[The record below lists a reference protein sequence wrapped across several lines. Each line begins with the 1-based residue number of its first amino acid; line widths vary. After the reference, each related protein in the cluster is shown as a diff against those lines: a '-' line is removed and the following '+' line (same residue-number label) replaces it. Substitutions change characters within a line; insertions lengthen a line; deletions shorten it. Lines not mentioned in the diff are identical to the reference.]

1 MTMSVQAR
9 IKTSW
14 PWITLLLTAAAALN
28 PVGLD
33 FLHGA
38 FMSNEQ
44 LSRNI
49 ARPIVFMIGGVLGVL
64 YVLEFGIRQYLVKK
78 HVAAVSSHSDRGP
91 H

>member
-1 MTMSVQAR
+1 MAMITNIRASL
-9 IKTSW
+9 
-14 PWITLLLTAAAALN
+14 PWITILLAAGAALN

-49 ARPIVFMIGGVLGVL
+49 ARPIVFMIGAVLGVL
-64 YVLEFGIRQYLVKK
+64 CLLEVGIRQHLVKK
-78 HVAAVSSHSDRGP
+78 QVAVVSTRSDRGP

>member
-1 MTMSVQAR
+1 MSADTG
-9 IKTSW
+9 IKTIW
-14 PWITLLLTAAAALN
+14 PWITMVLAVAAALN

-49 ARPIVFMIGGVLGVL
+49 ARPIVVMIGGGLGVL
-64 YVLEFGIRQYLVKK
+64 CLLEFGIRQYLVRKRQSA
-78 HVAAVSSHSDRGP
+78 HGAING
-91 H
+91 

>member
-1 MTMSVQAR
+1 MSV
-9 IKTSW
+9 KTLW
-14 PWITLLLTAAAALN
+14 PWITMLLAAATALN

-33 FLHGA
+33 FLHSA

-64 YVLEFGIRQYLVKK
+64 CLLEFGIRQYLVRKRRSA
-78 HVAAVSSHSDRGP
+78 HGAING
-91 H
+91 

>member
-1 MTMSVQAR
+1 MKRV
-9 IKTSW
+9 KTSW
-14 PWITLLLTAAAALN
+14 PRITLLLAAAAVLN

-33 FLHGA
+33 FLRSA

-49 ARPIVFMIGGVLGVL
+49 ARPIVLMTGGVLGVL
-64 YVLEFGIRQYLVKK
+64 CLLEFGIRQYLVKK
-78 HVAAVSSHSDRGP
+78 QLAAVSASSDRGP

>member
-1 MTMSVQAR
+1 MTMAVKID
-9 IKTSW
+9 IKTPW
-14 PWITLLLTAAAALN
+14 PWITMLLAAAAALN

-38 FMSNEQ
+38 FMSSEQ

-49 ARPIVFMIGGVLGVL
+49 GRPIVFMIGGVLGVL
-64 YVLEFGIRQYLVKK
+64 CLLEFGIRQYLVRKQ
-78 HVAAVSSHSDRGP
+78 VVAVSVHSDRDP

>member
-1 MTMSVQAR
+1 MSV
-9 IKTSW
+9 KTLW
-14 PWITLLLTAAAALN
+14 PWITTLLAAAIALN

-49 ARPIVFMIGGVLGVL
+49 ARPIVFMIGGVLGAL
-64 YVLEFGIRQYLVKK
+64 CVLEFGIRQYLVRK
-78 HVAAVSSHSDRGP
+78 HVAVVSASSDRGS

>member
-1 MTMSVQAR
+1 MTMAVKTD

-14 PWITLLLTAAAALN
+14 PWITMLLAVAVVLN

-44 LSRNI
+44 LSRSI

-64 YVLEFGIRQYLVKK
+64 CMLEFGIRQHLVKK
-78 HVAAVSSHSDRGP
+78 QLAAVSASRDRGP
-91 H
+91 L

>member
-1 MTMSVQAR
+1 M
-9 IKTSW
+9 
-14 PWITLLLTAAAALN
+14 LLVIIAAVLN

-33 FLHGA
+33 FLRSA
-38 FMSNEQ
+38 FLSNER

-64 YVLEFGIRQYLVKK
+64 CLLEFGIRQYLVKK
-78 HVAAVSSHSDRGP
+78 QMAAASASSDRGP